1 MIALAT
7 FIVCYVFFVLIGR
20 KRSTVA
26 LLGALV
32 LLFTGTISPFNA
44 LNYVQWN
51 VIGLFFGT
59 LILAELFMQS
69 HMPAVMAEWVV
80 DKTKTV
86 RGAIIAV
93 TALSSA
99 LSIFVENVAVVLI
112 IAPVT
117 LKLCEKIQLSPIKP
131 LIFLAIFSNIQGTA
145 TLIGDPPSMIL
156 AGYLKMNFT
165 DFFIYKEKI
174 GIFFFVQAGALAAL
188 LLACWLMR
196 RHTEKTKI
204 ITIEK
209 ARSFIP
215 SLLLILL
222 VILLSFASLIDPDF
236 LWFAGTASMTLA
248 AIGLIWYELGPR
260 WTSVKDLI
268 IQLDFETTIF
278 LIGVFILVGALIDAG
293 WISAL
298 SHGISAYLS
307 GHILWTYV
315 LIIAFSVAIS
325 AFVDNVPYL
334 LAMIPVV
341 QNVASDIGAPLP
353 LLMFALLI
361 GSCLGG
367 NITPIGASANIVAMG
382 MLRKHGHV
390 VTFNTFTRLGLILTS
405 AAVIASSIFLWFI
418 WA

>member
-7 FIVCYVFFVLIGR
+7 FIVCYIFFVLIGK
-20 KRSTVA
+20 KRSLIA

-32 LLFTGTISPFNA
+32 LLISRAISPLDA
-44 LNYVQWN
+44 LNFVQWN

-80 DKTKTV
+80 DKTNTA
-86 RGAIIAV
+86 RGAIIAITV
-93 TALSSA
+93 LSSA

-112 IAPVT
+112 VAPVA
-117 LKLCEKIQLSPIKP
+117 LKLCEKIGLSAVKP

-156 AGYLKMNFT
+156 AGYLKMNFIE
-165 DFFIYKEKI
+165 FFIYKGKI
-174 GIFFFVQAGALAAL
+174 SIFFFVQAGALAAL
-188 LLACWLMR
+188 LFAFWLMR
-196 RHTEKTKI
+196 RHKEKTEI
-204 ITIEK
+204 IPIEK
-209 ARSFIP
+209 ARSLIP
-215 SLLLILL
+215 SFFLILL

-236 LWFAGTASMTLA
+236 LWFAGTASMALA
-248 AIGLIWYELGPR
+248 AVGLIWYELGPR

-278 LIGVFILVGALIDAG
+278 LICVFILVGALIDAG

-298 SHGISAYLS
+298 SQGISTYLS
-307 GHILWTYV
+307 GHLLWTYV

-341 QNVASDIGAPLP
+341 QNIATDISAPLP

-382 MLRKHGHV
+382 MLKKHGHV
-390 VTFNTFTRLGLILTS
+390 ATFTTFTRLGLVLTL